1 MLSTASQILIL
12 VRILVSTLAQN
23 NFPNKYWEKNVLKV
37 NAMSSTLKKTD
48 KNKDIQKVYFIVII
62 NIIIIIIITTIIIIT
77 IILSCLF
84 FFWASK
90 VFVHWTSEM
99 NRIFFG
105 PAQCV

>member
-1 MLSTASQILIL
+1 
-12 VRILVSTLAQN
+12 
-23 NFPNKYWEKNVLKV
+23 
-37 NAMSSTLKKTD
+37 MSFTLKKTD

-90 VFVHWTSEM
+90 VKWTELFLALHSVS
-99 NRIFFG
+99 NLQGLFI
-105 PAQCV
+105 AYKVS

>member
-1 MLSTASQILIL
+1 
-12 VRILVSTLAQN
+12 
-23 NFPNKYWEKNVLKV
+23 
-37 NAMSSTLKKTD
+37 MSSTLKKTD

-84 FFWASK
+84 FFLGLKSVCPLDKWN
-90 VFVHWTSEM
+90 EQ
-99 NRIFFG
+99 NFFG